1 VEEQNNLDV
10 EIKNENREEESQIT
24 KEKLKEKL
32 NIEKPLTLTEEGKEI
47 KEISNTLGL
56 TDLENEKIILTNIY
70 FTIKNLEEIALDVDK
85 KVYINLDVAK
95 RIDEL
100 EKKLENI
107 HELLE
112 NSLLVGKSAVI
123 YYLKK
128 NKNRPIKLDI
138 LYRKFGKKVVN
149 EVIIELYEKGF
160 VKILR

>member
-1 VEEQNNLDV
+1 MEEQNNLDV